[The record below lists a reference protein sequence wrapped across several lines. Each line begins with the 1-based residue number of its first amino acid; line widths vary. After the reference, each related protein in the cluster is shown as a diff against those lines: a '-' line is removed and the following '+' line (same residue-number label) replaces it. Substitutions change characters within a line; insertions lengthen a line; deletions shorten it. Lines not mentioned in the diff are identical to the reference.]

1 MARYV
6 DADALTQEW
15 FFNSVFSLSQH
26 DAYCCA
32 EAVAE
37 YAMFNGVS
45 SPDSAEADKTDKTD
59 KKNKENKKV
68 HGGHKR

>member
-26 DAYCCA
+26 DAYYCA

-45 SPDSAEADKTDKTD
+45 SPDSAEADRAD

>member
-37 YAMFNGVS
+37 YALFNGIA
-45 SPDSAEADKTDKTD
+45 SPDSSEADRAD

>member
-32 EAVAE
+32 EAVTE

-45 SPDSAEADKTDKTD
+45 SPDSAEADRTD
-59 KKNKENKKV
+59 KKNKENKKYTE
-68 HGGHKR
+68 GIKDEK

>member
-6 DADALTQEW
+6 DADALAQEW

-45 SPDSAEADKTDKTD
+45 SPDSAEADRAD

>member
-6 DADALTQEW
+6 DADMFTQEW

-37 YAMFNGVS
+37 YAMFNGIAI
-45 SPDSAEADKTDKTD
+45 PDSAEIDADKTDKTD
-59 KKNKENKKV
+59 KTKKYTE
-68 HGGHKR
+68 GIKDEK

>member
-32 EAVAE
+32 EAVTE

-45 SPDSAEADKTDKTD
+45 SPDSAEADRAD

-68 HGGHKR
+68 HGGLKR